1 MRKYIHKYL
10 NEKYYVTTSPIGNY
24 GIYPL
29 ADKDDVNK
37 YPEYGDNIIKEVVTI
52 FSIEKEEAKLEI
64 HLWAHKKND
73 NADLDFYWK
82 NHATPLNLGNLI
94 FPIVQRISATTMA
107 NDLVA
112 VQPMSMPSM
121 DLFYMDYVYGTK
133 PWYEKLWNKIKGFF
147 KKKPKKKIMH
157 YRVLDHDT
165 RKNQW
170 LELYS
175 AMHLPQQNE
184 L

>member
-1 MRKYIHKYL
+1 MRKYIHKHL
-10 NEKYYVTTSPIGNY
+10 DEKYYVATSPVGNY

-37 YPEYGDNIIKEVVTI
+37 YPEYGDTIIKEVVTI

-73 NADLDFYWK
+73 DTDLDFYWK
-82 NHATPLNLGNLI
+82 SHATPLNIGNLI
-94 FPIVQRISATTMA
+94 FPIAQRISATTIGH
-107 NDLVA
+107 DLVP
-112 VQPMSMPSM
+112 VQSMSMPKM
-121 DLFYMDYVYGTK
+121 DLVYLDFIHNK
-133 PWYEKLWNKIKGFF
+133 PWYKKLWDNFKGFF
-147 KKKPKKKIMH
+147 KKKPKKKFMR
-157 YRVLDHDT
+157 YGVLNHDT

-170 LELYS
+170 LEQYS
-175 AMHLPQQNE
+175 AMHLAQQNE